1 MSDIEVACV
10 TAVFAVVEE
19 VPRRVAVD
27 LDCVS
32 YRRERVEDLP
42 LEDVLC
48 RGGEAGPSSLL

>member
-1 MSDIEVACV
+1 M